1 MIILLIHEIL
11 EQHAHKPTIFLKVTR
26 YRVPFMP
33 SCRIILLKPHR
44 VTGRMTAKRKLN
56 PLFFAP
62 FVSSVLRIEPDWIDG
77 NGHLNMA
84 YYNVLFERAIDEAFE
99 LVGLN
104 DTYYSEGPG
113 TIFIGEAHLRYR
125 QELYADSPVRVTV
138 QLIDYD
144 SKRLHLY
151 LEMRHSSEGWLAA
164 TSELMALHIDKT
176 QRKVAPFPSDILDAI
191 AIMQSAHK
199 ALPRPEHLGSTIEIP
214 AHSSKGKVG
223 LH

>member
-1 MIILLIHEIL
+1 
-11 EQHAHKPTIFLKVTR
+11 
-26 YRVPFMP
+26 
-33 SCRIILLKPHR
+33 
-44 VTGRMTAKRKLN
+44 MTAKRTIN

-99 LVGLN
+99 LIGLN
-104 DTYYSEGPG
+104 ESYYTEGPG

-144 SKRLHLY
+144 AKRLHLY
-151 LEMRHSSEGWLAA
+151 LEMRHSREGWLAA
-164 TSELMALHIDKT
+164 TSELMALHVDKT
-176 QRKVAPFPSDILDAI
+176 QRKVAPFPPDILDAV
-191 AIMQSAHK
+191 AVMQSAHK
-199 ALPRPEHLGSTIEIP
+199 ALPRPEALGKMIEIP
-214 AHSSKGKVG
+214 SNSGKGKVG

>member
-1 MIILLIHEIL
+1 
-11 EQHAHKPTIFLKVTR
+11 
-26 YRVPFMP
+26 
-33 SCRIILLKPHR
+33 
-44 VTGRMTAKRKLN
+44 MTAKRKLN

-99 LVGLN
+99 LIGLN
-104 DTYYSEGPG
+104 ETYYSEGTG

-125 QELYADSPVRVTV
+125 QELYADSPVRITV

-151 LEMRHSSEGWLAA
+151 LEMRHSREGWLAA
-164 TSELMALHIDKT
+164 TSELMALHVDKT
-176 QRKVAPFPSDILDAI
+176 LRKVSPFPPDILDAI
-191 AIMQSAHK
+191 AVMQSAHK

-214 AHSSKGKVG
+214 SHSGKGKVG